1 MVVCVDR
8 LLCVV
13 LVVVELNLDL
23 VAVDAAGSIDLI
35 DRNLLRVLAGKT
47 VDCRAAGH
55 RADAAD
61 FPDRAVLTGFALSL
75 CLALTGCLGLTRRLG
90 LAALLLTA
98 GCKSEDHGSC

>member
-1 MVVCVDR
+1 M
-8 LLCVV
+8 
-13 LVVVELNLDL
+13 LVVVELHLDL

-35 DRNLLRVLAGKT
+35 DRNLLRILAGKT

-55 RADAAD
+55 WADAAD
-61 FPDRAVLTGFALSL
+61 LPDRAVLAGFALSL
-75 CLALTGCLGLTRRLG
+75 CLVLTGCRGLTRRLG

>member
-1 MVVCVDR
+1 M
-8 LLCVV
+8 

-47 VDCRAAGH
+47 VDRSATGH